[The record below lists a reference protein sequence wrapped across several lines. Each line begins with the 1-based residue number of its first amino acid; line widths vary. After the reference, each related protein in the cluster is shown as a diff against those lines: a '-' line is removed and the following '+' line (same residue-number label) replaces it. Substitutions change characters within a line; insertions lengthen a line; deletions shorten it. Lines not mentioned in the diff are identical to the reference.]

1 LRAVAF
7 VASSCDISRTSFMA
21 RTDEHHPRLS
31 LAASDVR
38 QSVFAALQGRIEAY
52 RARGGELIPLQIGD
66 THLAPPDGVLDPVT
80 DHTDMSIY
88 GAAAG
93 IAELR
98 EALATRRREHG
109 LSVAQGL
116 ANVHVGCGCTHALF
130 CAARAVLD
138 PGDEVLVASPYW
150 PLIPGVLK
158 TGGAVPVEVPLS
170 WKLYAEPE
178 LDVAAVLDQ
187 ARTANTRAL
196 YLITPNN
203 PDGQVYTQAQLE
215 AVAAFAREHDLWV
228 FADEVYADFVYD
240 GEHVS
245 IANLPGMAD
254 RTISSYSMSKSHA
267 LAGARIGY
275 VVASERVIAATRR
288 MSNHTVYNVP
298 VPMQRA
304 ALRALATGDPWIE
317 NAHANYLEARAATAA
332 ALDDIGLSYRL
343 PRGGTFFFV
352 DLSERLRG
360 KPLQILLERAID
372 EGVLL
377 APGEAF
383 GSAFTNFA
391 RLCFTG
397 APQDRVLEGVSRLGR
412 ALESL

>member
-1 LRAVAF
+1 M
-7 VASSCDISRTSFMA
+7 ASQH
-21 RTDEHHPRLS
+21 TDPRLS
-31 LAASDVR
+31 TAASDVR
-38 QSVFAALQGRIEAY
+38 QSVFAALQGRIEAF
-52 RARGGELIPLQIGD
+52 RAGGGELIPLQIGD
-66 THLAPPDGVLDPVT
+66 TYLAPPDGVLDPVT
-80 DHTDMSIY
+80 DHTDMSVY
-88 GAAAG
+88 GAVPG
-93 IAELR
+93 LGELR
-98 EALATRRREHG
+98 EALATRRRELG
-109 LSVAQGL
+109 LSVAQSM

-158 TGGAVPVEVPLS
+158 TGGAVPIEVPLS
-170 WKLYAEPE
+170 WRLYAEPD
-178 LDVAAVLDQ
+178 LDVGAVLEEKRSDK
-187 ARTANTRAL
+187 TRAI

-203 PDGQVYTQAQLE
+203 PDGQVYTCAQLE

-245 IANLPGMAD
+245 IATLPGMGE
-254 RTISSYSMSKSHA
+254 RTISSYSLSKSHA
-267 LAGARIGY
+267 LAGARVGY

-304 ALRALATGDPWIE
+304 ALRALASGDPWI
-317 NAHANYLEARAATAA
+317 ASARDHYVETRAVTAK
-332 ALDDIGLSYRL
+332 ALDELGLSYRL
-343 PRGGTFFFV
+343 PPGGTFFFL
-352 DLSERLRG
+352 DLSERLQG
-360 KPLQILLERAID
+360 QPLQTLLERAID
-372 EGVLL
+372 QGVLL

-383 GSAFTNFA
+383 GETFTNFV

-397 APQDRVLEGVSRLGR
+397 APPDKVIKGVSRLGR
-412 ALESL
+412 ALDSIA